1 MKKTLLAG
9 VLAGA
14 AFGAAGAEVS
24 GNVTIASD
32 YSFRGWSQTTR
43 DPAIQGG
50 FDIASD
56 SGFYVGTWMSN
67 VKFGDDANTELD
79 LYAGYSGEFG
89 DSGVSYD
96 ISVIQFEYISEGD
109 ALDYMEAAVSIGVG
123 DFTFGMNYSPEYLG
137 DGGETFYY
145 PYADYSFALGENASL
160 DLHVGFNNADGI
172 AGDDDSYID
181 YGATLTV
188 PVAGIDVGFAIVG
201 TDLDE
206 DVCDADCEARL
217 VVSLSKSL

>member
-9 VLAGA
+9 IAACA
-14 AFGAAGAEVS
+14 AFGALGAEIS

-50 FDIASD
+50 FDITGE
-56 SGFYVGTWMSN
+56 SGFYAGTWMSN
-67 VKFGDDANTELD
+67 VKFGDDASTELD
-79 LYAGYSGEFG
+79 LYVGYGGEFG
-89 DSGVSYD
+89 DSGVSFD
-96 ISVIQFEYISEGD
+96 VSIIQFEYISAGD
-109 ALDYMEAAVSIGVG
+109 ALDYMEVAGSIGVG
-123 DFTFGMNYSPEYLG
+123 DFTLGMNYSPEYLG

-145 PYADYSFALGENASL
+145 PYVGYSLGLGENVSL
-160 DLHVGFNNADGI
+160 DLQVGFNNADGI

-181 YGATLTV
+181 YSAMFTI
-188 PVAGIDVGFAIVG
+188 PVAGIDLGIGIVG

-206 DVCDADCEARL
+206 DICAADCEARAL
-217 VVSLSKSL
+217 VSLSKSL

>member
-1 MKKTLLAG
+1 MKKPLLAG
-9 VLAGA
+9 ALACA

-50 FDIASD
+50 FDIATD

-79 LYAGYSGEFG
+79 LYAGFGGEFG
-89 DSGVSYD
+89 DSGISYD
-96 ISVIQFEYISEGD
+96 LSVIQFEYISEGD

-145 PYADYSFALGENASL
+145 PYAGYSFALGGAASL
-160 DLHVGFNNADGI
+160 DLHVGFNNSDGI

-181 YGATLTV
+181 YSATLTV
-188 PVAGIDVGFAIVG
+188 PVSGIDVGFAIVG

>member
-9 VLAGA
+9 VVACAALGA
-14 AFGAAGAEVS
+14 SGAEIS

-50 FDIASD
+50 FDIAGE
-56 SGFYVGTWMSN
+56 SGLYAGTWMSN
-67 VKFGDDANTELD
+67 VKFGDDASTELD
-79 LYAGYSGEFG
+79 LFVGYGGEFG
-89 DSGVSYD
+89 DSGVSFD
-96 ISVIQFEYISEGD
+96 VSIIQFEYISEGD
-109 ALDYMEAAVSIGVG
+109 ALDYMELAGSIGVG
-123 DFTFGMNYSPEYLG
+123 DFTLGMNYSPEYLG

-145 PYADYSFALGENASL
+145 PYVGYSFGLGENASL
-160 DLHVGFNNADGI
+160 DLQVGFSNADGI

-181 YGATLTV
+181 YSATVTI
-188 PVAGIDVGFAIVG
+188 PVAGIDVGIGIVG

-206 DVCDADCEARL
+206 DVCAADCEARVL
-217 VVSLSKSL
+217 VSLSKSL

>member
-9 VLAGA
+9 ALAA
-14 AFGAAGAEVS
+14 SAFGAVGAEVS
-24 GNVTIASD
+24 GNVTITSD

-50 FDIASD
+50 FDIATD

-79 LYAGYSGEFG
+79 LYAGYGGEFG

-96 ISVIQFEYISEGD
+96 ISIIQFEYISEGD
-109 ALDYMEAAVSIGVG
+109 ALDYTEAAVSIGVG
-123 DFTFGMNYSPEYLG
+123 DFTLGMNYSPEYLG

-145 PYADYSFALGENASL
+145 PYAGYSIGIGESAAV

-172 AGDDDSYID
+172 AGDDDSYVD
-181 YGATLTV
+181 YGITLTV
-188 PVAGIDVGFAIVG
+188 PVSGIDVGFAVVG
-201 TDLDE
+201 TNLDD
-206 DVCDADCEARL
+206 DVCDADCETRL